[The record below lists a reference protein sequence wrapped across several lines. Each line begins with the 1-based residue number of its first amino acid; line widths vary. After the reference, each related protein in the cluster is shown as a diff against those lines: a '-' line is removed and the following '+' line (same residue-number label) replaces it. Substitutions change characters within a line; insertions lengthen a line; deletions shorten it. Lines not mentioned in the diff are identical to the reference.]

1 MSIAYLD
8 AMNKIRSRLQI
19 PTTDTI
25 SVITNVDIL
34 ATLNSAYSQ
43 WWRMFYDHP
52 SGLTGAGTGAN
63 LTSGQGQVDCS
74 MTDVVEVVAV
84 YSAPASTDEPTS
96 SAASPLERISGDEM
110 RMLWRSYSTTV
121 SVAAGMPANPAN
133 GAPVYYAIEYFQ
145 DDAKWKL
152 TVYPKVDG
160 AYYFPMLV
168 RQIPAALVNGFTTHV
183 CLDDEMVG
191 LCALSALRL
200 LPNVGKQN
208 DQGII
213 QILMSEI
220 PQEMQAMT
228 FQPKAESV
236 R

>member
-19 PTTDTI
+19 PTTDAI

-52 SGLTGAGTGAN
+52 TALTGTEAG
-63 LTSGQGQVDCS
+63 SS
-74 MTDVVEVVAV
+74 MADNIGYKLCTMSDVVEVQAV
-84 YSAPASTDEPTS
+84 YAVPTTDAEPTE
-96 SAASPLERISGDEM
+96 ATAYPLEKVSGDEM
-110 RMLWRSYSTTV
+110 RALWRSYSDLV
-121 SVAAGMPANPAN
+121 QVAAGMPANPAK
-133 GAPVYYAIEYFQ
+133 GAPVYYSIEYLQ
-145 DDAKWKL
+145 DEANWSLK
-152 TVYPKVDG
+152 VYPKCSG

-168 RQIPAALVNGFTTHV
+168 RKIPAALANSFTTHV